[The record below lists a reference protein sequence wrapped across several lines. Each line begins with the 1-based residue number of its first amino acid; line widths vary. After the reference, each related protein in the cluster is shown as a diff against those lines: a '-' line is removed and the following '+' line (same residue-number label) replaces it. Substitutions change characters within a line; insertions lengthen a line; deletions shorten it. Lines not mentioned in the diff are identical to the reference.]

1 MSKMEQLIE
10 KLYTSIEKPKL
21 FLYTED
27 IPQVKNTKSNT
38 WAKILEYI
46 KVFSLVIF
54 IGKEL

>member
-1 MSKMEQLIE
+1 MEQLIE